1 MNKKKSIHYR
11 MLFFY
16 SYSCFRF
23 GFIGNHP
30 FNTRLRWS
38 NTSLMV
44 QKEEKANT
52 PSNDEIR
59 MLSTS
64 NAPMM
69 PKIPKTR
76 NTHQQRVP
84 Q

>member
-1 MNKKKSIHYR
+1 MDA
-11 MLFFY
+11 LFY

-30 FNTRLRWS
+30 FSTRFRWS
-38 NTSLMV
+38 NTSLIV
-44 QKEEKANT
+44 QKEEKAKT
-52 PSNDEIR
+52 PNKEDTR

-64 NAPMM
+64 NEPIM
-69 PKIPKTR
+69 PNMPKTR
-76 NTHQQRVP
+76 KTHQQRVP